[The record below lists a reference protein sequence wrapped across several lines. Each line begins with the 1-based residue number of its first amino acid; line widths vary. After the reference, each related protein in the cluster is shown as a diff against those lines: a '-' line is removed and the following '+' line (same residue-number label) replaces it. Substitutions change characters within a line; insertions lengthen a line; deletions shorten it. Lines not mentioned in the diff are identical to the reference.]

1 MYKRQEVYLDN
12 ASTSFPKPKVMA
24 DAMYD
29 YIINVGG
36 NSGRG
41 NYSNSYESNK
51 LILLTREKIAD
62 FFNYNKSENVIFT
75 NNITSSLNI
84 LIKGIL
90 KQNDHVIS
98 TTLEHNSVLRPL
110 FECSNLL
117 NVNVDLVNSSKDGF
131 INPIDIK
138 NKINKNTKL
147 VIISHASNVV
157 GSIQNIEEIGAICK
171 ENNIFFIID
180 TAQTAGM
187 IKVDMQRCNANA
199 IAFTG
204 HKSLLGPQG
213 IGGFIIDD
221 SLNDECSSI
230 LSGGTGSLSH
240 SLNQPNFLPDK
251 FECGTLNSPG
261 IVGLSN
267 SIDFINKEGLETIYS
282 KNFYLRSKLYEGM
295 LNIDGIK
302 LYGNTDFSKY
312 TTCISFNYKSF
323 DPAEVSYFLECNG
336 IKTRSGLHCAP
347 LAHKSIE
354 SYPGGTIRFS
364 LGYFNTEEEIDY
376 TLSILNNINI

>member
-1 MYKRQEVYLDN
+1 MEVYLDN
-12 ASTSFPKPKVMA
+12 ASTSFPKPKIMA

-51 LILLTREKIAD
+51 LILLTREKIAN

-84 LIKGIL
+84 LIKGML

-110 FECSNLL
+110 FECSNSL
-117 NVNVDLVNSSKDGF
+117 NINIDLVNSSKDGF

-147 VIISHASNVV
+147 VIISHASNVI
-157 GSIQNIEEIGAICK
+157 GSIQNIKEIGAICK
-171 ENNIFFIID
+171 ENNVFFIID

-187 IKVDMQRCNANA
+187 VKVDMHQCNANA

-221 SLNDECSSI
+221 LLNDECTSTF
-230 LSGGTGSLSH
+230 SGGTGSLSH
-240 SLNQPNFLPDK
+240 SLTQPNFLPDK

-282 KNFYLRSKLYEGM
+282 KTSYLRSKLYEGM

-302 LYGNTDFSKY
+302 LYGNTNFSKY
-312 TTCISFNYKSF
+312 TTCISFNYKNF
-323 DPAEVSYFLECNG
+323 DPAEVSFFLEYNG

-347 LAHKSIE
+347 LAHKSIG

-364 LGYFNTEEEIDY
+364 LGYFNTEKEIDY

>member
-1 MYKRQEVYLDN
+1 MEVYLDN

-230 LSGGTGSLSH
+230 FSGGTGSLSH

-267 SIDFINKEGLETIYS
+267 SIDFINKEGLKTIYS

>member
-1 MYKRQEVYLDN
+1 MEVYLDN

-364 LGYFNTEEEIDY
+364 LGSFNTEEEIDY

>member
-1 MYKRQEVYLDN
+1 MEVYLDN
-12 ASTSFPKPKVMA
+12 ASTSFPKPKIMA

-51 LILLTREKIAD
+51 LVLLTREKIAD

-90 KQNDHVIS
+90 KENDHVIS

-117 NVNVDLVNSSKDGF
+117 NINIDLVNSSKDGF

-147 VIISHASNVV
+147 VIVSHASNVI

-171 ENNIFFIID
+171 ENNIFFIVD

-187 IKVDMQRCNANA
+187 IKVDMHQCNANA

-221 SLNDECSSI
+221 SLNDACTSI
-230 LSGGTGSLSH
+230 FSGGTGSLSH
-240 SLNQPNFLPDK
+240 SLTQPNFLPDK

-347 LAHKSIE
+347 LAHKSIG

>member
-1 MYKRQEVYLDN
+1 MEVYLDN
-12 ASTSFPKPKVMA
+12 ASTSFPKPKIMA

-51 LILLTREKIAD
+51 LVLLTREKIAD

-90 KQNDHVIS
+90 KENDHVIS

-117 NVNVDLVNSSKDGF
+117 NINIDLVNSSKDGF

-138 NKINKNTKL
+138 DKINKNTKL
-147 VIISHASNVV
+147 VIVSHASNVI

-171 ENNIFFIID
+171 KNNIFFIVD

-187 IKVDMQRCNANA
+187 IKVDMHQCNANA

-221 SLNDECSSI
+221 SLNDACTSI
-230 LSGGTGSLSH
+230 FSGGTGSLSH
-240 SLNQPNFLPDK
+240 SLTQPNFLPDK

-312 TTCISFNYKSF
+312 TTCISFNYKNF

-347 LAHKSIE
+347 LAHKSIG

>member
-1 MYKRQEVYLDN
+1 MEVYLDN

-261 IVGLSN
+261 IVGLYN

>member
-1 MYKRQEVYLDN
+1 MEVYLDN
-12 ASTSFPKPKVMA
+12 ASTSFPKPKIMA

-51 LILLTREKIAD
+51 LVLLTREKIAD

-90 KQNDHVIS
+90 KENDHVIS

-117 NVNVDLVNSSKDGF
+117 NINIDLVNSSKDGF
-131 INPIDIK
+131 INPIDIT

-147 VIISHASNVV
+147 VIVSHASNVI

-171 ENNIFFIID
+171 ENNIFFIVD

-187 IKVDMQRCNANA
+187 IKVDMHQCNANA

-221 SLNDECSSI
+221 SLNDACTSI
-230 LSGGTGSLSH
+230 FSGGTGSLSH
-240 SLNQPNFLPDK
+240 SLTQPNFLPDK

-282 KNFYLRSKLYEGM
+282 KNFYLRSRLYEGM

-347 LAHKSIE
+347 LAHKSIG
-354 SYPGGTIRFS
+354 SYPGGTVRFS

>member
-1 MYKRQEVYLDN
+1 MEVYLDN

-347 LAHKSIE
+347 LAHKSIG

>member
-1 MYKRQEVYLDN
+1 MEVYLDN

-221 SLNDECSSI
+221 SLNDACTSI
-230 LSGGTGSLSH
+230 FSGGTGSLSH

>member
-1 MYKRQEVYLDN
+1 MEVYLDN
-12 ASTSFPKPKVMA
+12 ASTSFPKPKIMA

-51 LILLTREKIAD
+51 LVLLTREKIAD

-117 NVNVDLVNSSKDGF
+117 NINIDLVNSSKDGF

-147 VIISHASNVV
+147 VIVSHASNVI

-171 ENNIFFIID
+171 ENNIFFIVD

-187 IKVDMQRCNANA
+187 IKVDMHQCNANA

-221 SLNDECSSI
+221 SLNDACTSI
-230 LSGGTGSLSH
+230 FSGGTGSLSH
-240 SLNQPNFLPDK
+240 SLTQPNFLPDK

-312 TTCISFNYKSF
+312 TTCISFNYKNF

-347 LAHKSIE
+347 LAHKSIG

>member
-1 MYKRQEVYLDN
+1 MEVYLDN
-12 ASTSFPKPKVMA
+12 ASTSFPKPKIMA

-51 LILLTREKIAD
+51 LILLTREKIAN

-84 LIKGIL
+84 LIKGML

-110 FECSNLL
+110 FECSNSL
-117 NVNVDLVNSSKDGF
+117 NINIDLVNSSKDGF

-147 VIISHASNVV
+147 VIISHASNVI
-157 GSIQNIEEIGAICK
+157 GSIQNIKEIGAICK
-171 ENNIFFIID
+171 KNNVFFIID

-187 IKVDMQRCNANA
+187 VKVDMHKCNANA

-221 SLNDECSSI
+221 LLNDECTSTF
-230 LSGGTGSLSH
+230 SGGTGSLSH
-240 SLNQPNFLPDK
+240 SLTQPNFLPDK

-282 KNFYLRSKLYEGM
+282 KTSYLRSKLYEGM

-302 LYGNTDFSKY
+302 LYGNTNFSKY
-312 TTCISFNYKSF
+312 TTCISFNYKNF
-323 DPAEVSYFLECNG
+323 DPAEVSYFLEYNG

-347 LAHKSIE
+347 LAHKSIG

-364 LGYFNTEEEIDY
+364 LGYFNTEKEIDY

>member
-1 MYKRQEVYLDN
+1 MEVYLDN
-12 ASTSFPKPKVMA
+12 ASTSFPKPKIMA

-51 LILLTREKIAD
+51 LVLLTREKIAD

-117 NVNVDLVNSSKDGF
+117 NINIDLVNSSKDGF

-147 VIISHASNVV
+147 VIVSHASNVI
-157 GSIQNIEEIGAICK
+157 GSIQNIEETGAICK
-171 ENNIFFIID
+171 ENNIFFIVD

-187 IKVDMQRCNANA
+187 IKVDMHQCNANA

-221 SLNDECSSI
+221 SLNDACTSI
-230 LSGGTGSLSH
+230 FSGGTGSLSH
-240 SLNQPNFLPDK
+240 SLTQPNFLPDK

-312 TTCISFNYKSF
+312 TTCISFNYKNF

-347 LAHKSIE
+347 LAHKSIG

-376 TLSILNNINI
+376 TLFILNNINI

>member
-1 MYKRQEVYLDN
+1 VYLDN